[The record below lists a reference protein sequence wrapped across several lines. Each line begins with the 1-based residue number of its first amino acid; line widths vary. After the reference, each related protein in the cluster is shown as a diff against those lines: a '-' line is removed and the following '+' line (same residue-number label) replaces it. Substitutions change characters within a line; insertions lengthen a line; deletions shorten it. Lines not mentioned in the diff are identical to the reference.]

1 MKKLLILTI
10 TIILSFYS
18 NAQHIYFGVRSG
30 PTLSF
35 NKFVPN
41 GEISPFFYSM
51 PFGRLSYTAYIGYR
65 TAKGLC
71 YEAGYAHL
79 NQGLSIWYN
88 NYDIHATSPE
98 YKTYL
103 ISVGKKISFNRDKLN
118 FQWMTGLNL
127 NNINKKHD
135 NTFSFPPVSNS
146 LGIIYYKQHNRQ
158 GLWPGIHIK
167 LKMNYELPRSNISLE
182 FMGNYGFFTH
192 TYSYYKANFE
202 NGSYFGTV
210 LRKGDLISLMVGYSY
225 KIYFKNIKKTE
236 R

>member
-1 MKKLLILTI
+1 MKKLLILLTFFN
-10 TIILSFYS
+10 LSFFS
-18 NAQHIYFGVRSG
+18 TAQQVYLGLRLG

-35 NKFVPN
+35 NRFVPT

-51 PFGRLSYTAYIGYR
+51 PFGRLSYTVYLGYI
-65 TAKGLC
+65 TPKSLC

-88 NYDIHATSPE
+88 NYDIHSTNPL

-103 ISVGKKISFNRDKLN
+103 VSIGKKFLSKHHKVSFQCLLG
-118 FQWMTGLNL
+118 FNL
-127 NNINKKHD
+127 NNINKKHL
-135 NTFSFPPVSNS
+135 NTFSFSPNSNS
-146 LGIIYYKQHNRQ
+146 TGLIHFKEYTRQ

-167 LKMNYELPRSNISLE
+167 LKVNYELSRSNISLE
-182 FMGNYGFFTH
+182 FLGNYGFFTH

-202 NGSYFGTV
+202 SGSYFGTV
-210 LRKGDLISLMVGYSY
+210 LRKGDLISLMVGYTY